1 VFHRVGLSLRG
12 MGSETTHTPFSLPI
26 PNVLCQTFSMR
37 NLTATVCLT
46 IAVLLG
52 SVGVSWGSDEKDIQ
66 FQKIEFKDGVDAVGS
81 KAISESLGE
90 HVTASFKLFFTESH
104 FPYGPHCS
112 NKNSRSCRQNLRYEL
127 QFNAASIDL
136 DGDGVNEFIVGLNGP
151 NECGSGGCTSYILK
165 NYPEGWRKI
174 GWIFPGGKLEASRS
188 YTNGFR
194 TIKYY
199 GKWGKKSYPCVYTP
213 KKEEYVCP

>member
-1 VFHRVGLSLRG
+1 
-12 MGSETTHTPFSLPI
+12 
-26 PNVLCQTFSMR
+26 MR
-37 NLTATVCLT
+37 NLTATICLT

-52 SVGVSWGSDEKDIQ
+52 SAGVSWGSDEKDIQ

-90 HVTASFKLFFTESH
+90 TITDFFKFFFTESH

-112 NKNSRSCRQNLRYEL
+112 NKNSRSCRQNLRFEL
-127 QFNAASIDL
+127 EFNTASIDL
-136 DGDGVNEFIVGLNGP
+136 DDDGVNEFIVELNGP
-151 NECGSGGCTSYILK
+151 GVCGSSGCTSYILK
-165 NYPEGWRKI
+165 NYPEGWREI
-174 GWIFPGGKLEASRS
+174 GSIFPGGVLEVSRS

-199 GKWGKKSYPCVYTP
+199 GRSETYLCVF
-213 KKEEYVCP
+213 KDGDYVCP